1 MFAVLSQGD
10 DYARIDELVKIVNN
24 HNEEAIEKG
33 GIVIA
38 MGMARYEHDDKP
50 VEIDQLI
57 RTLGELIYDAEE
69 KMTGR

>member
-1 MFAVLSQGD
+1 M
-10 DYARIDELVKIVNN
+10 NN